1 MKKTGNKLAAL
12 VLSAAM
18 CVTLLAGCGGTST
31 TTSASA
37 SASASASKTETSVS
51 KVDTEASVSSEP
63 LTETSTYSEA
73 PMLAELVTAGKL
85 PKVEDRIP
93 NPENVFVER
102 TDATGAPL
110 EIGVY
115 GGVLNLGP
123 AGGSWGLSRPTLE
136 SIIRYNTD
144 GSYYPNVIKSFEHN
158 DDYTVWTFKLREGMK
173 WSDGEDFNA
182 DDITFWYYMCH
193 LTNYDSKKSWNAL
206 KETVNDEDAWAKLTK
221 VDDYTVTWT
230 FVNPKYPA
238 DFIMNGDFKFCWAPE
253 HYLHDLIPDSEGY
266 PYVEN
271 EYWPSTGLTEEQVLA
286 NAMAKNIDSATV
298 KDLGKAVVYNFWN
311 TAGIPTLNSFVLST
325 VPGNSKKDDP
335 LCIMERN
342 QYFWKVDAAGNQL
355 PYVDALHFN
364 ATSADGQELLMFRD
378 GTLDMTDIAMQDIAS
393 VLADM
398 GDKAQLRSYA
408 SSDWGGVQITFNYTH
423 EDPKYAELFA
433 NPDFRQAMSICVD
446 RSQVSELLSDG
457 FLEPGQCAPGLGN
470 FGYDA
475 EWETKWTEYDV
486 AKAQQ
491 LLEGCGLVKGSD
503 GFYDFA
509 DGSDFMLTFLEY
521 DGTQDEAYP
530 VFEQYFKAVG
540 INCALKNLEVGAFD
554 NEVRNTRNWT
564 AVMGPHTSIGGLSL
578 YDRVAP
584 FVPVK
589 GDAAEWYGL
598 YGKWYETHGEQ
609 GVEPTGDM
617 KKLIELYE
625 QWAGTPDVD
634 KKEEY
639 AFKIYDIH
647 KQNLWSLAYLKAAG
661 QYVVVSSKVKN
672 YANNLVDA
680 DLYQYK
686 NMAHYEVLFKV
697 D

>member
-1 MKKTGNKLAAL
+1 MKKTGKKFAAL
-12 VLSAAM
+12 FLSAAM
-18 CVTLLAGCGGTST
+18 CVTMLAGCGDKPASTST
-31 TTSASA
+31 STSTSAST
-37 SASASASKTETSVS
+37 STETSTS
-51 KVDTEASVSSEP
+51 KVDTEASVSIEP
-63 LTETSTYSEA
+63 LEETATYQEA
-73 PMLAELVTAGKL
+73 PMLADLVTAGKL

-102 TDATGAPL
+102 TDATGAAL
-110 EIGVY
+110 EIGTY

-158 DDYTVWTFKLREGMK
+158 DDYTVWTFNLREGMK

-193 LTNYDSKKSWNAL
+193 LNNYDSKKSWNAL

-221 VDDYTVTWT
+221 VNDYQVTWT

-271 EYWPSTGLTEEQVLA
+271 EYWPSTGLSEEQVLA

-325 VPGNSKKDDP
+325 VPGNSKRDDP

-342 QYFWKVDAAGNQL
+342 QYFWKVDAEGNQL
-355 PYVDALHFN
+355 PYLDALHFN

-378 GTLDMTDIAMQDIAS
+378 GTIDMTDIAMQDIAS
-393 VLADM
+393 VLSDM

-408 SSDWGGVQITFNYTH
+408 SSDWGSVQITFNYTN
-423 EDPKYAELFA
+423 EDPNYANLFA

-446 RSQVSELLSDG
+446 RNQVSELLSDG
-457 FLEPGQCAPGLGN
+457 FLEPGQCAPSLGN
-470 FGYDA
+470 FGYDP
-475 EWETKWTEYDV
+475 EWETKWTDYDV
-486 AKAQQ
+486 AKAKQ
-491 LLEGCGLVKGSD
+491 LLEGCGLKMGAD

-521 DGTQDEAYP
+521 DATQDETFP
-530 VFEQYFKAVG
+530 VFEQYFKAAG
-540 INCALKNLEVGAFD
+540 INCAIKNLEVGAFD
-554 NEVRNTRNWT
+554 NEVRNTSTWT
-564 AVMGPHTSIGGLSL
+564 AIIGPHTSIGGLSL

-589 GDAAEWYGL
+589 GDAAEWYSL
-598 YGKWYETHGEQ
+598 YGKYYETKGEQ
-609 GVEPTGDM
+609 GVQPTGDM
-617 KKLIELYE
+617 AKLVDLYE
-625 QWAGTPDVD
+625 QWVATPDPD
-634 KKEEY
+634 KKDEI
-639 AFKIYDIH
+639 ALKIYDIH
-647 KQNLWSLAYLKAAG
+647 KQNLWSIAYLKAAG
-661 QYVVVSSKVKN
+661 QYVVINSNIKN

-697 D
+697 Q